1 MKSATAKAIRQ
12 CLEEGYVD
20 PEIISLRSGV
30 DVEEVEAYL
39 QRKGISVRR
48 ASQDQQQSPAQ
59 ILRTEIASL
68 QENMKVA
75 SETFRDNPSGQN
87 ASAIKTL
94 HTAWLQLVDRLARLD
109 DPEDNLRITD
119 SQVFGPLVQD
129 MLMSVGSFVHTIQAD
144 LMDMLPDR
152 SSQLR
157 EMFERSFRLAGEQI
171 KAAYIKAVGRL
182 QNQFCTNADVNT
194 LSLGPIPENILE
206 WADEEVK
213 AEKAKR
219 RKKRSKPEKASAK
232 QTRTKSKKPA
242 SKEKGSGSLRDS
254 ESAGKSSDKPGT
266 RKGKTKAGSKAGK
279 AGIRAK
285 VRAKL
290 KSKRKADQKKGT
302 VDQN

>member
-1 MKSATAKAIRQ
+1 MKSAKAIRQ

-39 QRKGISVRR
+39 QRKGIAVRR
-48 ASQDQQQSPAQ
+48 VSQDQQQSPAQ

-129 MLMSVGSFVHTIQAD
+129 MLMSVGSFVHTVQAD

-157 EMFERSFRLAGEQI
+157 EMFERSFRLTGEQI

-232 QTRTKSKKPA
+232 RTRTKSKKPA
-242 SKEKGSGSLRDS
+242 SKKKSVEVSGPRT
-254 ESAGKSSDKPGT
+254 GKSRASKSS
-266 RKGKTKAGSKAGK
+266 GKAKNKAGSETSK

-290 KSKRKADQKKGT
+290 KSKRKADQKKGS

>member
-1 MKSATAKAIRQ
+1 MKSAKAIRQ

-39 QRKGISVRR
+39 QRKGIAVRR

-232 QTRTKSKKPA
+232 RTRTKSKKPA
-242 SKEKGSGSLRDS
+242 SKKKSVEVSGPRT
-254 ESAGKSSDKPGT
+254 GKSRASKSS
-266 RKGKTKAGSKAGK
+266 GKAKNKAGSETSK